1 MRRYGRQMVDQ
12 ESVVLDFSWRLIIDD
27 DRFRYTVAK
36 MLSQGL
42 WPTQVDAVKR
52 RYIQVVNEKR

>member
-27 DRFRYTVAK
+27 DRFRYTAAK

-42 WPTQVDAVKR
+42 WPTQVDAMKR
-52 RYIQVVNEKR
+52 GYIQVVNEKR

>member
-1 MRRYGRQMVDQ
+1 MVDQ

-27 DRFRYTVAK
+27 DRFRYTAAK

-42 WPTQVDAVKR
+42 WPTQVDAMKR
-52 RYIQVVNEKR
+52 GYIQVVNEKR